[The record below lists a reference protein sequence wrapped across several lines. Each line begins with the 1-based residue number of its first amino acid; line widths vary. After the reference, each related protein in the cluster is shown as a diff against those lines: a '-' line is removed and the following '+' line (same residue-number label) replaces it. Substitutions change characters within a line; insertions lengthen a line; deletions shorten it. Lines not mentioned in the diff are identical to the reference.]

1 MTNEAEQKLAEVAVE
16 INNAPADR
24 KVTLQIGDNITIRGT
39 LGNMRKVLADLRA
52 RDAAAAQE

>member
-1 MTNEAEQKLAEVAVE
+1 MTNEAEQKLAEVAAE

-39 LGNMRKVLADLRA
+39 LGDMRKVLADLHA